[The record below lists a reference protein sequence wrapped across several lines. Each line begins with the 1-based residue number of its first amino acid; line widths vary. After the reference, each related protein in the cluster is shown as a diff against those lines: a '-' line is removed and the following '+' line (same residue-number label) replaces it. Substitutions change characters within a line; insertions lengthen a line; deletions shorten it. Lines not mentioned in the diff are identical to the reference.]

1 MIIKTKRLELV
12 MLNHKQLKA
21 LANDVSK
28 LEEEMEC
35 YYQGEEIDDV
45 YKNIIIT
52 QEAKLKEESNSN
64 LHLWH
69 TLWLI
74 IKKEDRVIVGTIDF
88 KGEPNAKGEAEIG
101 YGLGKLHEH
110 NGYMTEAVQAFCKWG
125 REKMGIKYI
134 IAETEL
140 DNIASQRVLQ
150 RCGFVEYDRDSTI
163 WWKS

>member
-1 MIIKTKRLELV
+1 MKTLPEKINLYAKREITNCVNQIFLELQSEITMIESKLV
-12 MLNHKQLKA
+12 
-21 LANDVSK
+21 K

-134 IAETEL
+134 IAEKK
-140 DNIASQRVLQ
+140 
-150 RCGFVEYDRDSTI
+150 F
-163 WWKS
+163 